1 MSDFIY
7 CLNSSTIRPTPI
19 LDKIRIAGETGYA
32 AIELWHDDI
41 DLHLSKGG
49 QLTDIRKAVNDQGL
63 EVPTTIYLKG
73 WAEPD
78 DSVRKVELDEC
89 KRRMDQSVAVGA
101 HYIISGPP
109 PGACEH
115 AFVGAKYAE
124 LLDLGL
130 AMGVKPAFEYL
141 GFVDDINSIDAAI
154 EVVEHSK
161 HPQATIVLDP
171 FHCFRGG
178 KGIESI
184 AKLKGSSIAISHF
197 NDTPSSPPREQQ
209 HDHSRVMPGDGHM
222 DLRRYLD
229 LLKQVGYRRWLS
241 LELFRE
247 DLWARD
253 PREVAKLGLEKMR
266 SVAEGGQT
274 THKTTI

>member
-19 LDKIRIAGETGYA
+19 LDKIRIAGEVGYS

-49 QLTDIRKAVNDQGL
+49 QLADIRKAVNDQGL

-78 DSVRKVELDEC
+78 DALRQLELHEC
-89 KRRMDQSVAVGA
+89 KRRMEQSVAVGA
-101 HYIISGPP
+101 QHIIAGPP
-109 PGACEH
+109 PGVCDR

-130 AMGVKPAFEYL
+130 SMGVKPAFEYL
-141 GFVDDINSIDAAI
+141 GFVDDINSIYAAI
-154 EVVEHSK
+154 EIITNSK
-161 HPQATIVLDP
+161 HPQATVVLDP

-178 KGIESI
+178 AGFESI
-184 AKLKGSSIAISHF
+184 AKLKDTSIAISHF

-229 LLKQVGYRRWLS
+229 LLRQVGYRRWLS

-247 DLWARD
+247 DLWSRD

-266 SVAEGGQT
+266 AVAEGG
-274 THKTTI
+274 